1 MAQISIPYGEKEITF
16 KIAGH
21 HFQEILYPNRVT
33 FPEDQIT
40 EVKQALEKPIG
51 SGRLS
56 EIVRPGQKIAL
67 LCDDISRPTPTAK
80 LLPLIVEELNL
91 CGVADEQ
98 ITVIMAL
105 GSHRPM
111 SEAEIELKVG
121 AALRERLAV
130 FNSEFRDQTKQV
142 NLGVAPGGTQVWAD
156 RRAMEAD
163 IRIGIGSIV
172 PHPAVGWSGGGKII
186 YPGITGEATV
196 AAFHLQHGKTPWNM
210 FGSENSPVRE
220 NMERWIKQVGLH
232 FIVNVVCT
240 PDGKIYKAVAGDY
253 IKAHRV
259 GVGFAKELY
268 GVKANCKVDVAV
280 VSSHPADADFWQATK
295 GVLSGEFILKDGGT
309 LILVTPCPEGV
320 GPHPSYTTYIGCT
333 GIENK
338 LDEIAVSPEGIRDPL
353 AAPVGA
359 TISRIKKRVKL
370 ALVSDGI
377 DLFEANR
384 AGFAKYATIEAAIDE
399 ILPQYG
405 PSAKVTVLPYGAET
419 YPIVAGT

>member
-1 MAQISIPYGEKEITF
+1 MTQISIPYGEKEITF
-16 KIAGH
+16 EIADPN
-21 HFQEILYPNRVT
+21 FQEVLYPNQVT
-33 FPEDQIT
+33 FPEDQIA
-40 EVKQALEKPIG
+40 EVKQALLKPIG
-51 SGRLS
+51 TGRLA
-56 EIVRPGQKIAL
+56 EIICPGRKIAL

-80 LLPLIVEELNL
+80 ILPLIVEELNL

-98 ITVIMAL
+98 IMIIMAL

-121 AALRERLAV
+121 ATIRKRLAV
-130 FNSEFRDQTKQV
+130 YNSEFRDQTKQV
-142 NLGVAPGGTQVWAD
+142 NLGVAPGGIQVWAD

-210 FGSENSPVRE
+210 FGSENSPVRV
-220 NMERWIKQVGLH
+220 NMEQWVNQVGLH
-232 FIVNVVCT
+232 FIVNVVCA

-259 GVGFAKELY
+259 GVDFAKELY
-268 GVKANCKVDVAV
+268 GVKASCKVDVAV

-295 GVLSGEFILKDGGT
+295 GVLSGEFILNDGGT

-320 GPHPSYTTYIGCT
+320 GPHPSYTAYIGCND
-333 GIENK
+333 IENK
-338 LDEIAVSPEGIRDPL
+338 LDEITTSPEGIQDPL
-353 AAPVGA
+353 AAPVAA
-359 TISRIKKRVKL
+359 TISRIKRRIKL

-377 DLFEANR
+377 DLFEANQ
-384 AGFAKYATIEAAIDE
+384 AGFVKYATIEEALNE

-419 YPIVAGT
+419 HPLVARI